1 MVATIRANDTRAN
14 EPLTLP
20 RSGRTPSTHLPLM
33 KPRSDH
39 GTSNGKS
46 RPMVL
51 KILLLLVLLPALVL
65 GQGKVDVSILG
76 TKPIDEIWVT
86 DPNGRPLTGT
96 NLVAQ
101 IVYGPNAMSLTNQLG
116 GPMPFRGLETQF
128 PGTWNPPPGTRIRT
142 LNGYTTGQTVWMQVW
157 VWDSLG
163 IQSLQEAQSSEVGWV
178 GCRDL
183 LVGASAAFSYRVGDL
198 GNPSTLFM
206 NNFAGFS
213 VREFPAYPPYL
224 AEAMVGG
231 RWLGSIVATENTRE
245 VPINFLMQPN
255 LGLPA
260 GLTGNEPVGRIVRSI
275 GTGNPLSLVR
285 YDENPSLSPSVVG
298 IRGSLAITELA
309 TEQSLVETEH
319 AFLEGTVS
327 NAVLRLKR
335 PMLGRAELSMRY
347 PLQETTSGGCP
358 LPRKFVI
365 DLRHVGTSVRMA
377 LAVTNGNSA
386 LRIRVPTGRRCRLF
400 RSTDLIQWEPLDT
413 YYVGFFDCLN
423 PSWRSCGAYPDLD
436 GVERVVDLE
445 VPPERWG
452 SPSLRQ
458 ATFLRLDVGQ

>member
-1 MVATIRANDTRAN
+1 
-14 EPLTLP
+14 
-20 RSGRTPSTHLPLM
+20 
-33 KPRSDH
+33 
-39 GTSNGKS
+39 
-46 RPMVL
+46 MVL
-51 KILLLLVLLPALVL
+51 KILPLLVLLPALVL
-65 GQGKVDVSILG
+65 GQGEVNVRVLG
-76 TKPIDEIWVT
+76 TKALYEIWVT
-86 DPNGRPLTGT
+86 DPNGRTLKGT

-101 IVYGPNAMSLTNQLG
+101 IVYGPNARSLTNQLG

-128 PGTWNPPPGTRIRT
+128 PGTWNPPPGTGIRT

-163 IQSLQEAQSSEVGWV
+163 IQSLQEAQSQEAQSSEEWG

-183 LVGASAAFSYRVGDL
+183 LVGASAAFSYRVGDS
-198 GNPSTLFM
+198 GDPSTLFM

-213 VREFPAYPPYL
+213 VRKFPAYPPYL

-285 YDENPSLSPSVVG
+285 YDENPSLSPYFVG
-298 IRGSLAITELA
+298 IRGSLATTELA
-309 TEQSLVETEH
+309 TEQSSVETEH

-365 DLRHVGTSVRMA
+365 DLRHVGDSVRMA

-413 YYVGFFDCLN
+413 YYVGFWGCPN
-423 PSWRSCGAYPDLD
+423 PSWPSCGAYPDLD

-445 VPPERWG
+445 VPPERWA
-452 SPSLRQ
+452 SPSLRET
-458 ATFLRLDVGQ
+458 TFLRLDVGR